1 MENLGGSLKMPQNRQ
16 KLVFGDRVNRGGRP
30 RSTADKDVEGV
41 FSTCGNIYCNI
52 WSCHKNMV
60 KMNDEIQFI
69 LLNHLL
75 S

>member
-1 MENLGGSLKMPQNRQ
+1 MPQNRQ
-16 KLVFGDRVNRGGRP
+16 KLVFGDGVDASMDGGGRRRP
-30 RSTADKDVEGV
+30 TADKDVEGV
-41 FSTCGNIYCNI
+41 FFFVSTCGNIYCNI